1 LHTFNVD
8 FDVYVVD
15 NGSTDGTVEGL
26 AEEFPGVKVIANT
39 GNVGFAR
46 ANNMAIEESGADYIF
61 LLNPDT
67 LLVNNA
73 LKIFLD
79 FMEEKGNEKVGC
91 CGGSLYDKEMAPQ
104 IAYGNFPSL
113 EETAFDAFRLKKLF
127 PRYHREKLRTS
138 TENTDDAVRKVGYI
152 VGADMFIR
160 MSAIEKT
167 GLLDED
173 FFLYFEDTELCFRMK
188 RHGFD
193 TVIVPEAKIIHLVAQ
208 SSSNSTKIEK
218 IAIRERSRFLFFRK
232 CYGEGVARFVKALLI
247 FKQATRLLSG
257 SRKKNLEIL
266 KIMYRS

>member
-1 LHTFNVD
+1 M
-8 FDVYVVD
+8 YVVD
-15 NGSTDGTVEGL
+15 NGSTDGTVEDL
-26 AEEFPGVKVIANT
+26 TDEFPGVKVIANT
-39 GNVGFAR
+39 ENAGFAK
-46 ANNMAIEESGADYIF
+46 ANNMAIRESEADFVF

-67 LLVNNA
+67 ILVNNA

-79 FMEEKGNEKVGC
+79 FMEEKTNEHVGC

-113 EETAFDAFRLKKLF
+113 EETIFNVFRLKKLF
-127 PRYHREKLRTS
+127 PRYYREKLRTS
-138 TENTDDAVRKVGYI
+138 TENRRDEMRRVGYI

-160 MSAIEKT
+160 KSALEKT
-167 GLLDED
+167 GLLDES

-193 TVIVPEAKIIHLVAQ
+193 SYIVPEAKIIHLVAQ
-208 SSSNSTKIEK
+208 SSSKSTKIEK
-218 IAIRERSRFLFFRK
+218 IAIREKSRFLFFRK
-232 CYGEGVARFVKALLI
+232 CYGDGVARMVKALLV

-266 KIMYRS
+266 KVMYRS